1 MSHRGH
7 IVLLPPNRVW
17 RTYPGGATLDQITAQ
32 PTPSDSHFAEDW
44 IGSTTRAVNPARES
58 IYEGVS
64 QVQVGDGQYD
74 LATLIESDPEYF
86 LGASHIAQHGLS
98 LKLLVKYL
106 DSAVRL
112 HFQCHPS
119 PEFARRVLNSPSGKT
134 EAYHILGVR
143 EDITEPYI
151 YVGFQSPPS
160 PEKLKAIVESQDMA
174 ALEACFEKIAIKPGD
189 TYFIPGGIPHALGE
203 GVFMVEIQ
211 EPTDFAV
218 RFEYEKA
225 GYVLPEA
232 ARFMNRGIDFGL
244 SMVDMTAYSLSTVA
258 QQFFCAHGAKK
269 TLGKNSFEE
278 TLIGADRT
286 DRFKVAKAMINESVS
301 LHDDTFSINIVT
313 AGSVDLTVGGCTH
326 TLHQYDKFFY
336 PALLG
341 SIDLQPHG
349 SAEILRCY
357 PPS

>member
-17 RTYPGGATLDQITAQ
+17 RTYPGGATLDRITGQ
-32 PTPSDSHFAEDW
+32 SPPRDSHFAEDW

-64 QVQVGDGQYD
+64 QVRLDNETHD
-74 LATLIESDPEYF
+74 LAELVASDPEYF
-86 LGASHIAQHGLS
+86 LGADHVATHGLS

-119 PEFARRVLNSPSGKT
+119 PDFARRILNSPSGKT

-143 EDITEPYI
+143 EDTTAPYI
-151 YVGFQSPPS
+151 YVGFQSPP
-160 PEKLKAIVESQDMA
+160 KLDALKTMIEQQDIA
-174 ALEACFEKIAIKPGD
+174 GLEQCFEKIAIKPGD

-232 ARFMNRGIDFGL
+232 ARFMGRGIDFGL
-244 SMVDMTAYSLSTVA
+244 SMIDLTPYPLTEVR
-258 QQFFCAHGAKK
+258 QKFFCAGGSRK
-269 TLGKNSFEE
+269 TLGITSFEE
-278 TLIGADRT
+278 TLIGPDRT
-286 DRFKVAKAMINESVS
+286 DRFKVAKAFINEATSF
-301 LHDDTFSINIVT
+301 HDESFSINIVT
-313 AGSVDLTVGGCTH
+313 AGSVDVTVDGRTH

-341 SIDLQPHG
+341 AIDLRPHG